1 MLIKEGKKILQVEKI
16 TKKDRKLIEQINKL
30 PNDYWDFK
38 GENTKEYTHGIH
50 TYPAM
55 MVSPIS
61 RNIINI
67 VKDIQPVNSLFD
79 PFAGSGTVL
88 VEGMLNNIKKIA
100 GNDINPL
107 ALLLCKSKTTPLDIN
122 ELNTEFENL
131 VDKLNDKIIYYEDSL
146 NMIDEYIS
154 NNMSLDISEKKG
166 WGDNAPY
173 FLNDFCK
180 KNNID
185 VIIPEFKNIGYWFKP
200 KVIIELAI
208 IKYEIDKIENSK
220 IRDYIFV
227 AFSETIRLVSNRR
240 NGEFKMYRMTKQK
253 VLDFN
258 PDVFSVFFE
267 ILKRNIL
274 KMDEFCKKLK
284 DINSDSNAKIVNN
297 NSCELN
303 DIEDDSYDLIIT
315 SPPYGDS
322 RTTVAYGEF
331 SRLTLQW
338 LNMYEMTDKE
348 IMQVDKSLMG
358 GAKYRNG
365 FEYDLDS
372 STLRNSLEKIK
383 DADIERAG
391 DVYSFYKDLD
401 KSLYS
406 VSKKTKSGGYQFWVV
421 GNRTVKNE
429 LLKTDI
435 IINELSSQYGLV
447 PVYTINRNIPN
458 KVMPSKNSPTN
469 KTGKTSSTMTK
480 EHIVIL
486 RKK

>member
-220 IRDYIFV
+220 IRDYI
-227 AFSETIRLVSNRR
+227 SVS
-240 NGEFKMYRMTKQK
+240 YTH
-253 VLDFN
+253 
-258 PDVFSVFFE
+258 
-267 ILKRNIL
+267 
-274 KMDEFCKKLK
+274 
-284 DINSDSNAKIVNN
+284 
-297 NSCELN
+297 
-303 DIEDDSYDLIIT
+303 
-315 SPPYGDS
+315 
-322 RTTVAYGEF
+322 
-331 SRLTLQW
+331 LTL
-338 LNMYEMTDKE
+338 
-348 IMQVDKSLMG
+348 
-358 GAKYRNG
+358 
-365 FEYDLDS
+365 
-372 STLRNSLEKIK
+372 
-383 DADIERAG
+383 
-391 DVYSFYKDLD
+391 
-401 KSLYS
+401 
-406 VSKKTKSGGYQFWVV
+406 
-421 GNRTVKNE
+421 
-429 LLKTDI
+429 
-435 IINELSSQYGLV
+435 
-447 PVYTINRNIPN
+447 
-458 KVMPSKNSPTN
+458 PT
-469 KTGKTSSTMTK
+469 TPY
-480 EHIVIL
+480 V
-486 RKK
+486 